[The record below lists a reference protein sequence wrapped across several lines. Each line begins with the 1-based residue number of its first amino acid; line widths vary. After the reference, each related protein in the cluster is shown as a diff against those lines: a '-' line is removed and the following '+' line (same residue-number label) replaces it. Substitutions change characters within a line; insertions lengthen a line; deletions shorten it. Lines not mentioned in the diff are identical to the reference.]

1 MWVIYQSLLYRL
13 SFWIASMQFETAN
26 TGAMIYKSQTWTY
39 PGKKCSLHKATN
51 PWGYF
56 SGLPNEIIIVIIII
70 IVKPLKWTLF
80 DMEAHKVN
88 PEWQLR
94 SHVLLISLITVLLS
108 TFQAGFPPGV
118 VNIVPGY
125 GPTAGAAIS
134 SHMDVDKVAFTG
146 STEVTFP

>member
-1 MWVIYQSLLYRL
+1 MWVIYQTLLYRL
-13 SFWIASMQFETAN
+13 SFCIAIMQFETAII
-26 TGAMIYKSQTWTY
+26 GAMIYKSQTWTY
-39 PGKKCSLHKATN
+39 PEKKRSLNNATN
-51 PWGYF
+51 AWGYF
-56 SGLPNEIIIVIIII
+56 SGLTNEII
-70 IVKPLKWTLF
+70 IVKPLKWILF

-88 PEWQLR
+88 TEWQLR
-94 SHVLLISLITVLLS
+94 SHVLLISVITVLLC

-146 STEVTFP
+146 STEVTSFP